1 MKFNKRK
8 HRRAFPDIYASQPA
22 PNGVLRQI
30 IPAIDPAG
38 ALIQIQR
45 MRLEFFELYHVECA
59 FVRRGKHDARRDAS
73 QECIFPTRDA
83 DAPFVAGL

>member
-1 MKFNKRK
+1 MAFCVKLFGLLI
-8 HRRAFPDIYASQPA
+8 RRNQS
-22 PNGVLRQI
+22 
-30 IPAIDPAG
+30 
-38 ALIQIQR
+38 IQIQR
-45 MRLEFFELYHVECA
+45 MRLEFFKLYYVECA